1 MMKEGQVKSINARDH
16 VRLRPGMY
24 IGSTG
29 KDGMHNLLI
38 GVMRF
43 LCEENRPN
51 SEIVINLSNEI
62 TTLKFKGTALNQ
74 LLESDTVKTLNGL
87 TGFGTKINGT
97 NDSFWVVT
105 LFHLS
110 SYLKVGASNGDIAV
124 LNDGEFDFT
133 ATNVEQGS
141 WFNIDFKLD
150 DEILETTSF
159 SKAILRTECE
169 KLAALCSNVQLELLD
184 SRDGCNYQERF
195 TMEGE
200 LVQLFNNKIEQ
211 HDAIYP
217 DAYRVYPNAPNF
229 HVKINEPELSLEL
242 VFVPS
247 LYEGTIE
254 KTYYSFLNLTEG
266 GSHVSYFK
274 MRLKKLN
281 KKLNAD
287 YDSYNNDLK
296 YYHLMTNIK
305 AKEDFCFVGPTKT
318 RIEDPSLVQIMK
330 RAMDKL
336 EPEIIAYFSDQNSSL
351 SN

>member
-1 MMKEGQVKSINARDH
+1 MKEEEVKSINARDH
-16 VRLRPGMY
+16 IRLRPSMY

-29 KDGMHNLLI
+29 KEGVHNLLI
-38 GVMRF
+38 GLIRF
-43 LCEENRPN
+43 LCEENRLE
-51 SEIVINLSNEI
+51 SEIVIDLSHEI
-62 TTLKFKGTALNQ
+62 TTLKFRRTALNQ
-74 LLESDTVKTLNGL
+74 LLESDAVKTLNGL
-87 TGFGTKINGT
+87 TRFESRTVGA
-97 NDSFWVVT
+97 NDSFCVVI

-110 SYLKVGASNGDIAV
+110 SYLKVSSSNGDIAV

-133 ATNVEQGS
+133 ATNIEQGS

-169 KLAALCSNVQLELLD
+169 NLAALCSNVQLELLD
-184 SRDGCNYQERF
+184 SRDGCHYQERF
-195 TMEGE
+195 TMEGG
-200 LVQLFNNKIEQ
+200 LVQLFNNKVDQFDSKYHET
-211 HDAIYP
+211 
-217 DAYRVYPNAPNF
+217 YRVYANIPNF
-229 HVKINEPELSLEL
+229 HMKINEPELSLEL

-247 LYEGTIE
+247 LYEDTFE
-254 KTYYSFLNLTEG
+254 KTYYRFLNLTEG

-281 KKLNAD
+281 KKLNVD

-296 YYHLMTNIK
+296 HYHLMTNIK

-330 RAMDKL
+330 AAIDKL
-336 EPEIIAYFSDQNSSL
+336 EPEIIAYFSGENIDL
-351 SN
+351 SK